1 MFAEVL
7 VAVVVGWMPVDAGV
21 KMVMS
26 RVGEM
31 VVAVDMVGIED
42 MAVIVDMVVGTI
54 DRIAG

>member
-1 MFAEVL
+1 M
-7 VAVVVGWMPVDAGV
+7 DAGV